1 MVDSAH
7 RKNESACSASS
18 IYDEPIRL
26 TWRDRLVE
34 IGLNMSVILVGILI
48 AVFVFLSILL
58 TADDMIEKA
67 VPDLLD
73 QGSITIVVLVILAA
87 TVGNACAWLCS
98 PYLVR
103 FIYRGYE
110 LRDDRLDRSIG
121 KLISSVDMNI
131 KAETLYTIKSRTAN
145 AMVAGL
151 FLKNR
156 YIFFTEKLLAKANEE
171 EVLAIFAHEL
181 AHVRHRHLPK
191 MLLAT
196 LMWVCGMQAFLYLID
211 FSAYFDALDESFK
224 MWAYGLLNA
233 ANVWLLIF
241 LVIYP
246 LSRRNEY
253 EADAT
258 AAKWVGTELYKRAL
272 YRLHQVNDNLKPPP
286 RFAKVLLTHPT
297 MQNRLNRVSRLDE
310 Q

>member
-1 MVDSAH
+1 MVDSTK
-7 RKNESACSASS
+7 RLNEEAGGASS
-18 IYDEPIRL
+18 IDGEPIRL
-26 TWRDRLVE
+26 TWRDKLVE
-34 IGLNMSVILVGILI
+34 IGLNISVTLVGILI
-48 AVFVFLSILL
+48 AILVFLSILL

-67 VPDLLD
+67 VPGLLD
-73 QGSITIVVLVILAA
+73 QGSLAIVVLVILAA
-87 TVGNACAWLCS
+87 IMGNTCAWLCS

-110 LRDDRLDRSIG
+110 LRDDRLDRSVG

-131 KAETLYTIKSRTAN
+131 AAETLYTIKSRTAN
-145 AMVAGL
+145 AMVTGL
-151 FLKNR
+151 FRKNR
-156 YIFFTEKLLAKANEE
+156 YIFFTDKLLAKANEE
-171 EVLAIFAHEL
+171 EILAIFAHEL
-181 AHVRHRHLPK
+181 AHVHHRHLPK
-191 MLLAT
+191 LLLAT
-196 LMWVCGMQAFLYLID
+196 LLWVCGMQAFLYLIN
-211 FSAYFDALDESFK
+211 FSAYFDVLDESLK
-224 MWAYGLLNA
+224 MWAYGLFNA
-233 ANVWLLIF
+233 VNVWLLMF

-286 RFAKVLLTHPT
+286 RFAKVLLSHPT
-297 MQNRLNRVSRLDE
+297 MQNRLNRVSRLDA